1 MSSAQRAQVEAA
13 DRRLLKRVGLNAP
26 ENDNWL
32 RGWCEVGDTP
42 ESNCVGHRVPRC
54 VAVVSDDRLAEPGW
68 VPAAG
73 LDGCFGDYPVLAVLR
88 RVGQTVVGSGWRAGK
103 ASTSGGHTSRSSA
116 VLGRWLTR

>member
-1 MSSAQRAQVEAA
+1 MWGGGHAGVE
-13 DRRLLKRVGLNAP
+13 L
-26 ENDNWL
+26 
-32 RGWCEVGDTP
+32 
-42 ESNCVGHRVPRC
+42 CVGHRVPRC
-54 VAVVSDDRLAEPGW
+54 VAVVSDDRLAESGW

-88 RVGQTVVGSGWRAGK
+88 RVGQTVAGSGSRAGK